1 MYACTALVLANQLLG
16 AGVDYASGPYNI
28 TFPASVTTIQ
38 FKVSLTDDHI
48 MEQDENFILNIT
60 QSLLPDGVT
69 IGDPGVTVVTIV
81 DNDRK
86 LQ

>member
-1 MYACTALVLANQLLG
+1 M
-16 AGVDYASGPYNI
+16 
-28 TFPASVTTIQ
+28 TTIP